1 MGALASGTSLA
12 SDRAWPFA
20 QVTRM
25 KSQLIALLFP
35 DPGQPREGP
44 AQLVT
49 AVMRDAQGLMEVR
62 DMKPDK
68 SLFSEALLTGRFNC
82 GKPIL
87 DPLTR
92 EVIGYE
98 IEPMAPG

>member
-1 MGALASGTSLA
+1 MGTVASGTSLA
-12 SDRAWPFA
+12 LDRAWPFA

-62 DMKPDK
+62 DMTPDK
-68 SLFSEALLTGRFNC
+68 SLFGEALLTGRFNC

-98 IEPMAPG
+98 IEPMAVG